1 MVSLITRVIYIIF
14 IFSLATRHCN
24 DSGEWSEIN
33 CITSEEF
40 EAILSLVKSCHHNDA
55 FKIIYILGIFFTC
68 QCSCKFIKTRIG
80 SHSKSSG
87 VGYYSQQ

>member
-1 MVSLITRVIYIIF
+1 MVSLITHVIYIIF

-40 EAILSLVKSCHHNDA
+40 EMILLLVKSCHHNDA
-55 FKIIYILGIFFTC
+55 FKIIIILYFRHLLHL
-68 QCSCKFIKTRIG
+68 SMLL
-80 SHSKSSG
+80 
-87 VGYYSQQ
+87 